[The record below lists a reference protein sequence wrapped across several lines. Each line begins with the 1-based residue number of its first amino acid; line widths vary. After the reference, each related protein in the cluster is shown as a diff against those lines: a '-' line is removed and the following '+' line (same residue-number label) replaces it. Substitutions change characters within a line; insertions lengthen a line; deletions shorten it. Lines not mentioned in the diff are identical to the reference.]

1 MKNIVIVAILGW
13 FAVVARA
20 EWDATDALREYIRN
34 RVSELKV
41 TYKRLPSFDENNNYC
56 GAVFATWER
65 ERG

>member
-41 TYKRLPSFDENNNYC
+41 T
-56 GAVFATWER
+56 
-65 ERG
+65 